1 MGLERRIAKFAVGQ
15 IVHHTLFNYRGVVVD
30 VDAEYSGTNAWYEE
44 MAPSRPPKS
53 RPWYHVLMHGTDTR
67 TYVAERNLEADDS
80 GDPIDHPELERYFV
94 GFTDGAYVARQRG
107 N

>member
-1 MGLERRIAKFAVGQ
+1 MDRRIAKFAVGQ
-15 IVHHTLFNYRGVVVD
+15 IVHHTLFNYRGVIVD

-80 GDPIDHPELERYFV
+80 GDPIDHPDLERYFV
-94 GFTDGAYVARQRG
+94 AFADGTYVARQRG